1 MKTTVAS
8 SIKQMFKGKDDS
20 RFLFSLDIQGVFL
33 APGDW
38 GGGTWGDVLCMYCI
52 CHCLD
57 E

>member
-20 RFLFSLDIQGVFL
+20 RFLFSPDIQGVFL

-38 GGGTWGDVLCMYCI
+38 GGTWGDVLCMYCI